1 MTAKIPAGFI
11 ATILWIIVYVM
22 NTYKN
27 PKKMILTLIVG
38 SFITFIAL
46 GIIIGLIL
54 KIMDSNY
61 QMSFENFFDFQ
72 LFFNSIGTF
81 CTLYII
87 RKITFK
93 K

>member
-1 MTAKIPAGFI
+1 MTATFPSNFI
-11 ATILWIIVYVM
+11 ATILWIIVYIM

-27 PKKMILTLIVG
+27 PKKMILTLIIG
-38 SFITFIAL
+38 SVITFVAL
-46 GIIIGLIL
+46 GVIIGIIL
-54 KIMDSNY
+54 TVMDPSY
-61 QMSFENFFDFQ
+61 HMSFKNFFDFE